1 MLFEEAEHEIRD
13 KYRFVEQ
20 QNESVKNINE
30 LLTEMIEYHT
40 VLEKANIIIHG
51 DVIRN
56 LNESL
61 HSEGNEVRFSM
72 SGRKS
77 IGADWEEH
85 KEGGRKSFRGSHDNS
100 FREVSIRY
108 MAGTI
113 NQDEVERFKRLL
125 FRATRGKVLQFYQE
139 IEAPLKDFNG
149 NFLRK
154 SVYVLAFEEGTHFR
168 DKVGKICDSF

>member
-1 MLFEEAEHEIRD
+1 MLFEDAEHEIAD

-30 LLTEMIEYHT
+30 LLTEMVEYRT

-51 DVIRN
+51 DNSMLKN

-61 HSEGNEVRFSM
+61 HSEGNEVRYSM

-77 IGADWEEH
+77 IGFDWEEQ
-85 KEGGRKSFRGSHDNS
+85 KEGRRSARGSHENS

-113 NQDEVERFKRLL
+113 N
-125 FRATRGKVLQFYQE
+125 
-139 IEAPLKDFNG
+139 
-149 NFLRK
+149 
-154 SVYVLAFEEGTHFR
+154 
-168 DKVGKICDSF
+168 